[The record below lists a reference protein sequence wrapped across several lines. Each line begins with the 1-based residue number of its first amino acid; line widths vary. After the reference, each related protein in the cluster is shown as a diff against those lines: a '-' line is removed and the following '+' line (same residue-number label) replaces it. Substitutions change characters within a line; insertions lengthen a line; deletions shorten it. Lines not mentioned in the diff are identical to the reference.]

1 MAKSK
6 IIGFY
11 HPHQALRYTG
21 ELVDP
26 KTGELFT
33 PPSMTKQE
41 FKRECDINNIV
52 KQFQATGMVQHVNA
66 RAKEGAYIDLP
77 SDLDFQNSVEVVRQ
91 AQASFMSLPSKIRD
105 RFGNDP
111 AQFLNFMSNPANLEE
126 AQQLGLVEK
135 PRQEAPPPAPAP
147 TPTPEPPKA

>member
-11 HPHQALRYTG
+11 HPHARLGFTG

-26 KTGELFT
+26 VTGELFT

-41 FKRECDINNIV
+41 FKRECDINNII
-52 KQFQATGMVQHVNA
+52 KQFQVTGMVQHINA
-66 RAKEGAYIDLP
+66 RAQAGAYIDLP
-77 SDLDFQNSVEVVRQ
+77 SDLDFQNSVNIVAR
-91 AQASFMSLPSKIRD
+91 ARDSFMSLPSKIRD

-111 AQFLNFMSNPANLEE
+111 AQFLAFVQNPANINEMYD
-126 AQQLGLVEK
+126 LGLATR
-135 PRQEAPPPAPAP
+135 PRAPNPEPAPAP